1 MLGDIKTV
9 LGRYTDLTG
18 KAAVPPP
25 WSFGY
30 WQSKIFYK
38 SAEEDL
44 GASRPRD

>member
-30 WQSKIFYK
+30 WQSKISYK